1 MFNNQCHFP
10 QSYQSRGYEFIRVCV
25 RCVCGFFYR
34 FSLFYNKYN
43 NNSLAHL
50 VDSPNLMVNWTKK
63 LAENDLPNG
72 LEKYEV
78 MHHLLI

>member
-1 MFNNQCHFP
+1 MRVWIFLQVF
-10 QSYQSRGYEFIRVCV
+10 FILVIVDLCI
-25 RCVCGFFYR
+25 
-34 FSLFYNKYN
+34 YNKNN

-78 MHHLLI
+78 MHHLLIWIIG